1 VDVIGASLVG
11 LPWFLAYF
19 GTGVVMTLVYVVI
32 YTWVTPHSEI
42 SLIRDGNHAAAVAFA
57 GSLIGFCLPLAS
69 AIAHSV
75 ALVDCVIWGMI
86 AVVIQVAIFFV
97 VRLPIPGISER
108 IEKGDSASGLWLGAT
123 SLAGG
128 LLNASAMTT

>member
-1 VDVIGASLVG
+1 LEAIGASLIG

-19 GTGVVMTLVYVVI
+19 ATAVAMTLVYVVI

-42 SLIRDGNHAAAVAFA
+42 KLIREGNQAAALAFV
-57 GSLIGFCLPLAS
+57 GSLVGFCLPLAS
-69 AIAHSV
+69 AVAHSV
-75 ALVDCVIWGMI
+75 ALVDCVIWGVI

-108 IEKGDSASGLWLGAT
+108 IEKGDNASGLWLGAT

-128 LLNASAMTT
+128 LLNAAAMTT

>member
-1 VDVIGASLVG
+1 MEFIGESLAG

-19 GTGVVMTLVYVVI
+19 ATGAGMTLVYVFV
-32 YTWVTPHSEI
+32 YTWVTPHSELA
-42 SLIRDGNHAAAVAFA
+42 LIRDGNQAAALAFV

-69 AIAHSV
+69 AMAHSV
-75 ALVDCVIWGMI
+75 ALVDCVIWGVI
-86 AVVIQVAIFFV
+86 ALVIQVAIFFV

-108 IEKGDSASGLWLGAT
+108 IEKDESASGLWLGAT

-128 LLNASAMTT
+128 LLNAAAMTT